1 MKKGRIWLLLSF
13 AAVVVMVFFLLS
25 DLRSPKSPSD
35 PSKDGS
41 SKKIATA
48 KHGLTN
54 LRAAS
59 GRQEMEQ
66 NPGSSTGRSPATI
79 PTLDQRVEDE
89 GDYDEEEAEAKEEAQ
104 KTEAEYDN
112 DGEEEEEEGLIPEQE
127 EALGRLLAEITP
139 ESWRQV
145 RTELLSAYKDGTL
158 PRNSYVENE
167 FWSKVGEVGGRKVAD
182 ELLNDSDPAYNDILA
197 GWGKADPQALF
208 DYFSELDLKDPKI
221 QNYLDQTNNRELPF
235 FDQFSSGIL
244 DGLVEGNDSG
254 RIDDVQMDEINEII
268 DHFLKKDPMKG
279 ESLMREFS
287 ERVIEDRDLDSL
299 KEWVF
304 GYDEPR
310 LQAATAQRVIESG
323 AFDGEPLEAVKFAN
337 SLSFENAKRS
347 GLSSA
352 YARLA
357 GGVNGHNPDLTAK
370 ELNNMQNGMDRDS
383 ALNGFAHGLVHSD
396 PERALQW
403 ANSISNENFR
413 KIVTKN
419 ISKRIKVELP
429 DASVGQE

>member
-1 MKKGRIWLLLSF
+1 
-13 AAVVVMVFFLLS
+13 
-25 DLRSPKSPSD
+25 
-35 PSKDGS
+35 
-41 SKKIATA
+41 
-48 KHGLTN
+48 
-54 LRAAS
+54 
-59 GRQEMEQ
+59 
-66 NPGSSTGRSPATI
+66 
-79 PTLDQRVEDE
+79 
-89 GDYDEEEAEAKEEAQ
+89 
-104 KTEAEYDN
+104 
-112 DGEEEEEEGLIPEQE
+112 
-127 EALGRLLAEITP
+127 
-139 ESWRQV
+139 
-145 RTELLSAYKDGTL
+145 
-158 PRNSYVENE
+158 
-167 FWSKVGEVGGRKVAD
+167 
-182 ELLNDSDPAYNDILA
+182 
-197 GWGKADPQALF
+197 
-208 DYFSELDLKDPKI
+208 
-221 QNYLDQTNNRELPF
+221 
-235 FDQFSSGIL
+235 
-244 DGLVEGNDSG
+244 
-254 RIDDVQMDEINEII
+254 MDEINEII

-287 ERVIEDRDLDSL
+287 ERVIEDRDLDSI